1 MMSGLSTTR
10 NRPVLSRGE
19 TIDSCCS
26 EDLDLVTVL
35 EVQSKIPVEK
45 RPFKVTDRLRLF
57 RKGMM
62 ASSLKELVQNAR
74 DKFCIDPW
82 MEVYLVLEEDGTE
95 VDDEEYF
102 QTLEKNTMLMLL
114 LKEDIWSPEGPPYM
128 VREIT
133 FDEIQ
138 V

>member
-1 MMSGLSTTR
+1 MMLATGIHL
-10 NRPVLSRGE
+10 VLFCQ
-19 TIDSCCS
+19 I
-26 EDLDLVTVL
+26 L
-35 EVQSKIPVEK
+35 
-45 RPFKVTDRLRLF
+45 
-57 RKGMM
+57 
-62 ASSLKELVQNAR
+62 AR

-82 MEVYLVLEEDGTE
+82 MDVYLVLEEDGTE

-102 QTLEKNTMLMLL
+102 QTLERNTMLMLL
-114 LKEDIWSPEGPPYM
+114 LKDDIWSPEGPPYM